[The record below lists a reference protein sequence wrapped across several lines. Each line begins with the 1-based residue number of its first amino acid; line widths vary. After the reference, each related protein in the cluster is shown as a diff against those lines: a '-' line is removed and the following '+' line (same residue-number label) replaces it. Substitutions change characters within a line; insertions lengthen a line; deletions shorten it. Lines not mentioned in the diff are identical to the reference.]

1 MSQGMPPI
9 GTTITAP
16 ARLTPGRQAAGVC
29 ASAYILPF
37 VLIWLA
43 VGCGRHGEAD
53 KAKAAGAP
61 LPSTSVRV
69 DVVRSET
76 VTATE
81 DVVGTVRPTVS
92 ARISARI
99 PGTIARLLVVPG
111 QEVKA
116 GELLAELEANEIQA
130 QLEQALAMRDQAD
143 KDLER
148 FRKLLPE
155 QIVTPQEFDNV
166 QARAKVARAKVS
178 EAETMLG
185 YMKVAAPFAG
195 VITVKHAQAGD
206 LASPGQPLLE
216 MEDSRALRLE
226 AFVPEATAGTLKLG
240 SEFPV
245 VIEAANATL
254 TGRVGELSPTADA
267 TSRTLLVKFDLPSL
281 PGVHGGQ
288 FGRVQIPVATSRALF
303 VPESALVIRGQMEM
317 VFVVDGSSHAR
328 MRLVKTGRRA
338 GGRLEL
344 LSGIGELEKVV
355 VTGANE
361 LRDGQPVTVQP

>member
-1 MSQGMPPI
+1 MSHLGKAFTWLVP
-9 GTTITAP
+9 
-16 ARLTPGRQAAGVC
+16 L
-29 ASAYILPF
+29 
-37 VLIWLA
+37 VLSGLA
-43 VGCGRHGEAD
+43 VGCGGHGEKG

-61 LPSTSVRV
+61 LPAVSVRV

-92 ARISARI
+92 ARISGRI
-99 PGTIARLLVVPG
+99 AGTIARLLVVPG

-116 GELLAELEANEIQA
+116 GELLAELEAKEISA
-130 QLEQALAMRDQAD
+130 QLEQAVAMRDQAD
-143 KDLER
+143 QDLER
-148 FRKLLPE
+148 FKKLLPE
-155 QIVTPQEFDNV
+155 QIVTQQEFDNV

-185 YMKVAAPFAG
+185 YMKIAAPFAG
-195 VITVKHAQAGD
+195 VITVKHVQAGD

-240 SEFPV
+240 AEFPV
-245 VIEAANATL
+245 VIEAANATV

-267 TSRTLLVKFDLPSL
+267 TSRTFLVKFDLPSL
-281 PGVHGGQ
+281 PGVRGGQ
-288 FGRVQIPVATSRALF
+288 FGRVQIPVATSHALF
-303 VPESALVIRGQMEM
+303 VPEAALVIRGQMEM
-317 VFVVDGSSHAR
+317 VFIVDGSLHAR

-344 LSGIGELEKVV
+344 LSGVGEQEKIVAA
-355 VTGANE
+355 GADA
-361 LRDGQPVTVQP
+361 LRDGQLVVVQP